1 MRVEDSARSLRRGAM
16 CVTDACRKQ
25 MGEWTGTRAD
35 ARTIMDDIDE
45 ARIIIAHD
53 FNMTY
58 A

>member
-1 MRVEDSARSLRRGAM
+1 MRVEGSVRSLRRGAM

-25 MGEWTGTRAD
+25 MGEWTGTQVD
-35 ARTIMDDIDE
+35 TRTIIYDIDE
-45 ARIIIAHD
+45 AGIIIAHD